1 MSKTKF
7 SNKRLET
14 TRATTRTKLYHFAI
28 LAGAAAVLVVGGLWR
43 GGQHEPVTETS
54 EMLAI
59 EALRK
64 EVSGVQSALRRNEL
78 RSIQDTMA
86 EITRGIA
93 PFIVALQPRQ
103 SAPLLREIAV
113 YGKARDARKLSNP
126 PVMPTGMSGLLI
138 DPEGHVLTS
147 AGVAAYGP
155 GLEVSF
161 GDTRYAGDLISVDY
175 THHLALV
182 RVRQSLNTPG
192 LPDFKSPP
200 ELRPGEWLVREGRS
214 TSGTESRSLT
224 LLESVHLTPA
234 GETIGRLNNAG
245 GPQLD
250 GAILVDLSGRIAG
263 VYVRPSDST
272 DFVMPIARALEVASL
287 LKANPNTQPIGWVGL
302 ELQELSDDLKEYF
315 SASGGVLVSSVAND
329 SPAHK
334 ADLRAMDLIQTVSGQ
349 PVTSP
354 TDVMTVFDNTVPGTK
369 LTLGV
374 KRAARE
380 LAVIVTVVAPPVN
393 ESELPLEPNA
403 LVLGLTPATGT
414 GGALISSIRPHVRAN
429 ELGIQPGDVIQSID
443 GARIRT
449 DRQFWTR
456 QRNVPAGKPQL
467 WGVRRGESFF
477 FVAIR
482 EKVTAS

>member
-7 SNKRLET
+7 NNKRLET

-103 SAPLLREIAV
+103 SVPVLREIAV
-113 YGKARDARKLSNP
+113 YGEPQDARRPPSP
-126 PVMPTGMSGLLI
+126 PVMRTGMSGLLI

-155 GLEVSF
+155 ALEVSF

-175 THHLALV
+175 RHHLALV

-192 LPDFKSPP
+192 LPHFKGPP

-234 GETIGRLNNAG
+234 GETIGRVNNAG
-245 GPQLD
+245 GPELD
-250 GAILVDLSGRIAG
+250 GAILVDLSGQIAAL
-263 VYVRPSDST
+263 YIRPEDSA
-272 DFVMPIARALEVASL
+272 DFVIPIGRALEVASR
-287 LKANPNTQPIGWVGL
+287 LKATPITEPTGWVGV
-302 ELQELSDDLKEYF
+302 ELQELSDDLRDYF
-315 SASGGVLVSSVAND
+315 AVPTGALVTSVVND
-329 SPAHK
+329 SPASR
-334 ADLRAMDLIQTVSGQ
+334 AGLRPMDVVQTLSGQ

-354 TDVMTVFDNTVPGTK
+354 GDLMRAVERSVPGTE

-380 LAVIVTVVAPPVN
+380 LAVTMTVVAPPLD

-403 LVLGLTPATGT
+403 LVLGLTPATGA
-414 GGALISSIRPHVRAN
+414 GGALISSIRPNVRAN

-443 GARIRT
+443 GTRIRT

-456 QRNVPAGKPQL
+456 QRNASAGKPQL